1 MLVDLSGGV
10 VAGHSAPLDLG
21 AGTESLLEAVES
33 AVHDLV
39 RSGLPA
45 LGAGGTSGVG
55 AEGATGGEVWQR
67 APAGEEWTGRRAK
80 TPAAAAPAA
89 ERAALDEARRAVA
102 EEGELWSDEE
112 TGRATPQPGPGPAA
126 EPAGKTAAETEEGE
140 GAPEPGRP
148 ADRTAEP
155 EGGAEAEA
163 AAVAEVTEAEGAE
176 AEVTE
181 AEAAEAESVE
191 AAEAPDSAGLP
202 PGAGS
207 RWGSVVGV
215 GVAVPG
221 PLDHVRGVLR
231 DVTGAPRLA
240 GFPLRDA
247 LARRL
252 GLPVVVDKDTDAAA
266 LGLAL
271 RGKESL
277 AYLHLGTG
285 LGAGLVLDGR
295 IHRGGR
301 NGAGEFGHQV
311 VQLDGPPCRCGRNG
325 CLEALCLEA
334 VRHGRTDEAARV
346 LGVGAANLVS
356 LLGVDRVLLGGR
368 TVLAAPDAYV
378 DGVAAQLRGAA
389 GVAGAAR
396 DVAGG
401 GGRAVR
407 VELAPEGTRSVADGA
422 AQLVLAPLFG
432 RAPGAPANGG

>member
-1 MLVDLSGGV
+1 ME
-10 VAGHSAPLDLG
+10 A
-21 AGTESLLEAVES
+21 AGTE
-33 AVHDLV
+33 
-39 RSGLPA
+39 
-45 LGAGGTSGVG
+45 
-55 AEGATGGEVWQR
+55 
-67 APAGEEWTGRRAK
+67 
-80 TPAAAAPAA
+80 AA
-89 ERAALDEARRAVA
+89 
-102 EEGELWSDEE
+102 
-112 TGRATPQPGPGPAA
+112 
-126 EPAGKTAAETEEGE
+126 
-140 GAPEPGRP
+140 
-148 ADRTAEP
+148 
-155 EGGAEAEA
+155 
-163 AAVAEVTEAEGAE
+163 
-176 AEVTE
+176 E
-181 AEAAEAESVE
+181 AEAAEAET
-191 AAEAPDSAGLP
+191 AEAEEAQESGGVP
-202 PGAGS
+202 PGAGG

-215 GVAVPG
+215 GVAAPG

-231 DVTGAPRLA
+231 HVTGVPQLA

-277 AYLHLGTG
+277 AYIHLGTG

-325 CLEALCLEA
+325 CLEALCMDA
-334 VRHGRTDEAARV
+334 VRRGRTDEAARI

-368 TVLAAPDAYV
+368 TILSAPDAYV
-378 DGVAAQLRGAA
+378 DGVAAQLRAVVGAVGAVGAA
-389 GVAGAAR
+389 GAASNGA
-396 DVAGG
+396 G

-407 VELAPEGTRSVADGA
+407 VELAPEGTRTVADGA

-432 RAPGAPANGG
+432 RAPGAPADGG